1 MVQMQIEVYDERP
14 EIVEVRGGRKLVVK
28 FENVPED
35 WDTKRIVEWFGI
47 PDHLTVYRSA
57 YGGKRTMIQHGRRY
71 PSLPP
76 L

>member
-1 MVQMQIEVYDERP
+1 
-14 EIVEVRGGRKLVVK
+14 
-28 FENVPED
+28 
-35 WDTKRIVEWFGI
+35 
-47 PDHLTVYRSA
+47 LTVYRSA